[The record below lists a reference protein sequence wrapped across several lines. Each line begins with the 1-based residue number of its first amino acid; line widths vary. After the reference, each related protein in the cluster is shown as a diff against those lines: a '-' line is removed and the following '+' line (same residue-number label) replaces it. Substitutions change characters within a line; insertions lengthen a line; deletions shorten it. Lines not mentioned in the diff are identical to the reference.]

1 MRYFSSTATAKTLTE
16 GMTDAQT
23 TIKLNNTTGLP
34 ASVPFTLV
42 IDPDTASE
50 EIVLVSAV
58 GGTDGATYTI
68 VRGSN
73 LLDGVAGGNGTS
85 AVAHDSGA
93 TVKHMV
99 TARDLQE
106 PQTHMAAT
114 SAVHGVAGTLVGTTD
129 TQTLTNKTL
138 TSPTISGSG
147 SVTAASLSIS
157 SSAALPA
164 NTSIGSVSSTEIGY
178 LDGVTEAVQTQLDA
192 LDSTVLAL
200 DSEVSTAQSTADRAA
215 PTGVVQAYL
224 GTSAPTG
231 WLLCDGTAVSRSTY
245 SALFTLFG
253 TRYGSGDGSTTFNLP
268 DLRSQFIRGAA
279 DTVTLS
285 GSVAGSNT
293 HSHTGTTSS
302 DGAHTHTFSGT
313 TDPTGA
319 GYQKNVQ
326 SGTNSGTVTANHDH
340 AYSGTT
346 SSSGSHTHAFSTSTV
361 NNIPTHIAVNW
372 IVKA

>member
-68 VRGSN
+68 VRGN
-73 LLDGVAGGNGTS
+73 TTLDGVAGGNGTS

-114 SAVHGVAGTLVGTTD
+114 AAVHGVAGTLVGTTD

-138 TSPTISGSG
+138 VSPTVSGSG
-147 SVTAASLSIS
+147 SVTASSLSIS
-157 SSAALPA
+157 SSASLPA

-178 LDGVTEAVQTQLDA
+178 LDGVTEAVQTQLDT

-200 DSEVSTAQSTADRAA
+200 DSEVSTAQATADRAA

-231 WLLCDGTAVSRSTY
+231 WLLCDGTAVSRTTY
-245 SALFTLFG
+245 SALFALFG
-253 TRYGSGDGSTTFNLP
+253 TRYGVGDGTTTFNLP
-268 DLRSQFIRGAA
+268 DLRSRFLRGAA
-279 DTVTLS
+279 DTATLS
-285 GSVAGSNT
+285 GTVAGADT
-293 HSHTGTTSS
+293 
-302 DGAHTHTFSGT
+302 HTHTGSAISSGGHTHTYSGT
-313 TDPTGA
+313 VDETGS
-319 GYQKNVQ
+319 GNQKFVQ
-326 SGTNSGTVTANHDH
+326 SGTNSGTVTALHQH
-340 AYSGTT
+340 TYSGTT
-346 SSSGSHTHAFSTSTV
+346 ATGGVHSHSLGVDSA
-361 NNIPTHIAVNW
+361 NNIPANFGINW

>member
-16 GMTDAQT
+16 GMSDAQT